1 MQRSLSFDQAPP
13 LTIPLRYFLSAPL
26 FSLAAAVL
34 LLFHGTDALASR
46 WSPFTLALTH
56 LLTLGFLAMAMI
68 GALLQILPVVAG
80 VLIPWPDRTARGV
93 HVLLTCGTT
102 LLAAA
107 FWWSQPVL
115 FEVALLLLG
124 GAFGWL
130 LAACAIGFWLA
141 RRVVPTATVSAIR
154 MAVCALLIAV
164 TLGATLAGAFA
175 WRLELP
181 LMLLTELHV
190 AWGLLGWVGLL
201 IVGVAFQVIPMFQVT
216 PHYPRPLARWL
227 PLALFL
233 LLMLWSAAAVV
244 SPNGP
249 SWLKDAS
256 AILLLAGVMLFAL
269 TTLYLLSRRTRP
281 KPDATTL
288 FWRTAMTSLFACTLI
303 WLMQVAGYAEP
314 MPITLGVLFVYGFGY
329 SAVNG
334 MLYKIVPFLVWYHL
348 QDTQAAQR
356 RAVPGVK
363 AILSDRVAV
372 RQFWSH
378 FAALLLILAATVWPT
393 AWLTAW
399 PKALTGIAAAA
410 LCLSSGWLWWHLFC
424 AARAHARFSQATAS
438 LRVVA

>member
-13 LTIPLRYFLSAPL
+13 LAIPLRYFLSAPL

-34 LLFHGTDALASR
+34 LLFRGADALASR
-46 WSPFTLALTH
+46 WSPVTLALTH

-80 VLIPWPDRTARGV
+80 VLIPWRDRTAGGV
-93 HVLLTCGTT
+93 HVLLTCGTA

-115 FEVALLLLG
+115 FKLALLLLG
-124 GAFGWL
+124 GAFAWL
-130 LAACAIGFWLA
+130 LVACAVGFWLA
-141 RRVVPTATVSAIR
+141 RRAAPTATVSAIR

-164 TLGATLAGAFA
+164 TLGTTLAGALA
-175 WRLELP
+175 WRLDLP

-190 AWGLLGWVGLL
+190 AWGLPGWVGLL

-233 LLMLWSAAAVV
+233 LLVLWSAATVI
-244 SPNGP
+244 SPNSP
-249 SWLKDAS
+249 SRLKDAA
-256 AILLLAGVMLFAL
+256 AILLLTGVMLFAL

-288 FWRTAMTSLFACTLI
+288 FWRAAMASLLACALL
-303 WLMQVAGYAEP
+303 WLLQVAGYAKP
-314 MPITLGVLFVYGFGY
+314 MPMTLGVLFVYGFGY

-348 QDTQAAQR
+348 QNSQVTQR
-356 RAVPGVK
+356 RAVPGIK
-363 AILSDRVAV
+363 AILADRVAV

-378 FAALLLILAATVWPT
+378 FAALLLILAATIWVTIWPT
-393 AWLTAW
+393 TA
-399 PKALTGIAAAA
+399 PPALTGIAAAA
-410 LCLSSGWLWWHLFC
+410 LCLSSGWLWWHLFS
-424 AARAHARFSQATAS
+424 AARVHARLSQSAHH
-438 LRVVA
+438 LG